1 MKLGFEPQVMA
12 LEPLFWGTA
21 IHVRMSQR
29 EGVTWRLNV
38 SLACTWGS
46 KDSFHVIFKGW

>member
-1 MKLGFEPQVMA
+1 MELGFEPQVMA

-38 SLACTWGS
+38 PLACAWGS
-46 KDSFHVIFKGW
+46 KDSFHVIFEGW